1 MLPKTTASLK
11 EKKGKRKKEYSC
23 VSYIIGM
30 LKDLFPEMFIS
41 RNIMMGV

>member
-11 EKKGKRKKEYSC
+11 GKKEKRKKEYSY

-30 LKDLFPEMFIS
+30 LKDLFLEMLIS
-41 RNIMMGV
+41 RNIMMDV